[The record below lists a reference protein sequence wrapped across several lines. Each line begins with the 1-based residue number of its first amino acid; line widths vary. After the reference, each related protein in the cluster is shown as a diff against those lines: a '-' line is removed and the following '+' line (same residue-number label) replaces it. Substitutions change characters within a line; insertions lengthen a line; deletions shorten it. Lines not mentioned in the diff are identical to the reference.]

1 MSLNTQTRSLSD
13 NKSQSVSMKA
23 IQILFLIVLI
33 IPFAEIYLLLQVG
46 SFLGAFP
53 TIILVVFT
61 AVLGSWL
68 LKQQGFATFRRF
80 QENLAQGQ
88 IPAYEIIEGPIIL
101 LGGVL
106 LLTPGFITDVLGL
119 ACLITPLRK
128 KIAQYIIENR
138 IIQQSSSAFQA
149 TKKADTNV
157 LEGEFKKDD

>member
-1 MSLNTQTRSLSD
+1 
-13 NKSQSVSMKA
+13 MKA

-80 QENLAQGQ
+80 QENIAQGVV
-88 IPAYEIIEGPIIL
+88 PAYELIEGPIIL

-128 KIAQYIIENR
+128 KIAQYIIESR

-149 TKKADTNV
+149 TKKAETNV
-157 LEGEFKKDD
+157 LEGEFKKED